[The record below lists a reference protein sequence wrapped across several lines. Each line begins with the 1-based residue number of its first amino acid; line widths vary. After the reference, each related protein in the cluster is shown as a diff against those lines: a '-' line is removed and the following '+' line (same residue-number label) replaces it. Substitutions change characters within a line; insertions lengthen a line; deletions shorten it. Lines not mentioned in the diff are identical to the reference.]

1 MLYVNYSCMTATIK
15 EKGNLR
21 IEDQNYGFGLENN
34 IKQKIANILTEK
46 AKNTCLW
53 LIYWL

>member
-1 MLYVNYSCMTATIK
+1 MTATIK

-21 IEDQNYGFGLENN
+21 IEDQNYGFDLENN

-46 AKNTCLW
+46 AKNACLW

>member
-1 MLYVNYSCMTATIK
+1 MTATIK

-21 IEDQNYGFGLENN
+21 IEDQNYGFDLENN